1 MMRPW
6 DVLRREIRRIPYNVV
21 PALSANFTGSLS
33 YEREIYKIR
42 RCGESFRANIWRAPA
57 VSYSLSDLGP
67 LTNGLSRR

>member
-6 DVLRREIRRIPYNVV
+6 DVLRREIRRIPYKLVL
-21 PALSANFTGSLS
+21 ALSDNFTGSLS
-33 YEREIYKIR
+33 YGREIYKIR
-42 RCGESFRANIWRAPA
+42 RRGESFRAPA